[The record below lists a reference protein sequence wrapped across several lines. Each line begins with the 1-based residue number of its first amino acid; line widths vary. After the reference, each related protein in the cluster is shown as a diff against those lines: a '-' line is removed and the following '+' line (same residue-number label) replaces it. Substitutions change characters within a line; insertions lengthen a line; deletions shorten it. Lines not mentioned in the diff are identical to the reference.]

1 MAVSEVRNLF
11 QCPRCGLGSYEVG
24 HLVSD
29 DEVFCVVCLEEE
41 GLQIRLQRWEETAD
55 DQARLREP
63 LAA

>member
-1 MAVSEVRNLF
+1 MAVSVVRNLF
-11 QCPRCGLGSYEVG
+11 RCPRCDLGSYEVG

-29 DEVFCVVCLEEE
+29 DEAFCVVCLEEE
-41 GLQIRLQRWEETAD
+41 GLQIRLRRWDETAD